1 MKKKYDNSK
10 LFFDFLSADKLYL
23 TLNDLRTL
31 DKFINLTKLD
41 DKISFE
47 LLTFM
52 NQLICQYL
60 KENNLKFN
68 VKERLVSNNV
78 INST

>member
-1 MKKKYDNSK
+1 MKKNDNSK
-10 LFFDFLSADKLYL
+10 QFFDFLSADKLYL